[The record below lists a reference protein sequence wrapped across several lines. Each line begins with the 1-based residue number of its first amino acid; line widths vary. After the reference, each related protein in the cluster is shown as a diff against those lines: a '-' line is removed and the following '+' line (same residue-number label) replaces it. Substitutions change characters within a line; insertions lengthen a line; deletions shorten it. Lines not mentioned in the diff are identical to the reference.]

1 MERTI
6 KPRIIIDKEAWKDIV
21 IEDTFTYP
29 DEVKDLA
36 SFLDREK
43 MMRYVN
49 EHPYRLYHYWV
60 DNVEFTV
67 DCKGSAY
74 LIAKHMTAK
83 GAATEDVDIAID
95 IGHQLQHFYGKMSA
109 CSKRAFGGN
118 WLALGGVLAAKQ
130 DELLDLFGRLYT
142 LDEVYRIVIEDWGYN
157 IARETIRT
165 FYSRNIQTIEKLR
178 DQYQSD
184 FSDVA
189 LTKKRSRLDKLSV
202 MFFTYYNKWSKDNR
216 LEYSRELRAILEHIR
231 KEVEGDNIN
240 LNIQGQINVDMTIE
254 ANKTLYDTYK
264 RIPVNNLILGMV
276 AAKKGIDPTKLMAQ
290 LTSSY
295 YSAMTGYGGK
305 YDAETQLIHPV
316 DLTYNWNEINMKH
329 RGDKKN
335 DLIEEAK
342 LVTTAGTQE
351 KDAKLMTTKK
361 KLLAILDNDREENNK
376 RRLK

>member
-6 KPRIIIDKEAWKDIV
+6 KPRIIIDREGWKNIE

-29 DEVKDLA
+29 DEVKDLTA
-36 SFLDREK
+36 FLDKEK
-43 MMRYVN
+43 MTRYVN
-49 EHPYRLYHYWV
+49 DHPYRIYHYYV
-60 DNVEFTV
+60 DNQEFTI
-67 DCKGSAY
+67 DCKNGSYY
-74 LIAKHMTAK
+74 LTKQMKAK
-83 GAATEDVDIAID
+83 GASQEDVDIAVD
-95 IGHQLQHFYGKMSA
+95 ISHQFQHFWGRMTV
-109 CSKRAFGGN
+109 CSKKAFGGN
-118 WLALGGVLAAKQ
+118 WLMPGGVLAAKQ

-142 LDEVYRIVIEDWGYN
+142 LDEVYRIVIEDWGYSV
-157 IARETIRT
+157 ARETIRT
-165 FYSRNIQTIEKLR
+165 FYSRNLEKIEKLR
-178 DQYQSD
+178 NQYESD

-202 MFFTYYNKWSKDNR
+202 MFYTYYNKWAKDNR
-216 LEYSRELRAILEHIR
+216 LEYSKELRALLEQIR
-231 KEVEGDNIN
+231 KEVEGDSLN
-240 LNIQGQINVDMTIE
+240 LNVQGQINVDMTIE

-335 DLIEEAK
+335 ELIEEAK
-342 LVTTAGTQE
+342 LVTSSGTVE
-351 KDAKLMTTKK
+351 KDANLMTTKK
-361 KLLAILDNDREENNK
+361 KLLEILDNDREENNK